1 MVNSKKT
8 FYRLIVWIR
17 LLVSLHV
24 GYQYVT
30 YSSSERVSDEK
41 KWTFVEAI
49 TDEVWYLPYVSASDS
64 DKFYQSLLFRW
75 CVLPV
80 LNEATIEYKDDLCTI
95 STNDY
100 KKFTIRLSDQVHT
113 WSDKTTVNLNDI
125 LFTYKTIIAENY
137 WNLNSLTWLW
147 GVVVSPDSESNQI
160 TVDFPQPSI
169 DNMIFFTNF
178 ILPSHILANQPIES
192 YIEVFWS
199 QPITSWCATL
209 QPSITDPTSTV
220 FDLESCENTNLRYYQ
235 VKAFTSSKNIE
246 EYIPT
251 GSLTIDMS
259 TQDINYEW
267 YTNHQV
273 LINKIQTFFFNTQ
286 SENFTVIKRKTI
298 GDLFSSL
305 FAISDTQ
312 DYLIKDPYLFDQYST
327 KILNNTGAI
336 AKIREILQ
344 WSTQPTQALPS
355 LTSTLLLNET
365 TRTQDFQL
373 QETIVDKF
381 QITLLFDKAFDRIS
395 ISHNGGAAYTPA
407 SYSSLNKSSFYN
419 LNPLF
424 RNITAWQNTYGV
436 IWYSEDWSTSSYEF
450 SVSYLSSNNE
460 NVQPSTSTTQP
471 LRIISFEDKTSSQLI
486 KDLQQLLMVQW
497 LSEFFEFQSY
507 DERNEYEWKLTSR
520 DYDIVLRTINLWLR
534 KDISRLFTQDD
545 PLINPSLWS
554 DNEFA
559 DQMNRYFRTEDIV
572 EKQAIKWFIDERFS
586 EQYPLAVIWKSIET
600 ITLRDDIENPFPFRL
615 YVLGWRGQYLPNIE
629 IFNHISVDRDRIK
642 SVDNFITFL
651 GDSVTWTLPQ
661 KNSERIEE

>member
-1 MVNSKKT
+1 MANSKKT

-49 TDEVWYLPYVSASDS
+49 TDEVWYLPYISASDS
-64 DKFYQSLLFRW
+64 DKFYQSLLFKW
-75 CVLPV
+75 CALPV
-80 LNEATIEYKDDLCTI
+80 LDEATIQYTDDLCSV
-95 STNDY
+95 STDDY
-100 KKFTIRLSDQVHT
+100 KTFTVRLSDEIHS
-113 WSDKTTVNLNDI
+113 WSDGTTVNLNDI

-137 WNLNSLTWLW
+137 WNLDNLTWLW
-147 GVVVSPDSESNQI
+147 GIIVSPDSESNQI
-160 TVDFPQPSI
+160 TIDFPQPSI
-169 DNMIFFTNF
+169 DNLIFFTNF

-192 YIEVFWS
+192 YIEVFWN
-199 QPITSWCATL
+199 QPITAWCATL

-235 VKAFTSSKNIE
+235 VKAFTNIQDIE

-286 SENFTVIKRKTI
+286 SENFTVTKRKTV
-298 GDLFSSL
+298 GNLFSSL
-305 FAISDTQ
+305 FAVSDTQ
-312 DYLIKDPYLFDQYST
+312 DYLIKDPYLFDQYDT
-327 KILNNTGAI
+327 KILNNTWAI
-336 AKIREILQ
+336 TSVREILQ
-344 WSTQPTQALPS
+344 WSTQQIQALPA
-355 LTSTLLLNET
+355 LTPTLSLNET
-365 TRTQDFQL
+365 TRIQKFQL
-373 QETIVDKF
+373 QQSIADKY
-381 QITLLFDKAFDRIS
+381 QITLLFDEAFDRIS
-395 ISHNGGAAYTPA
+395 VSHNWWAAYTPA
-407 SYSSLNKSSFYN
+407 SYSSVNKSSFYN

-424 RNITAWQNTYGV
+424 RNIIVWQNTYTV
-436 IWYSEDWSTSSYEF
+436 VWYREDWSTSSYEF
-450 SVSYLSSNNE
+450 SVSYLNDSNQN
-460 NVQPSTSTTQP
+460 TSPNNDTSEP
-471 LRIISFEDKTSSQLI
+471 LRIISFEDEISIQLI

-507 DERNEYEWKLTSR
+507 NERNEYEWKLTSR
-520 DYDIVLRTINLWLR
+520 DYDIVLRTINLGLR
-534 KDISRLFTQDD
+534 KDLSTLFTQDD

-554 DNEFA
+554 DGEFA
-559 DQMNRYFRTEDIV
+559 DQMNRYFRVEDTV
-572 EKQAIKWFIDERFS
+572 EKESIKSFVNERFS

-615 YVLGWRGQYLPNIE
+615 YVLGWRWQYLPKIE
-629 IFNHISVDRDRIK
+629 IFNHISIDRDRIK
-642 SVDNFITFL
+642 SISNFASFL
-651 GDSVTWTLPQ
+651 WDSIAWTWSQ
-661 KNSERIEE
+661 EIIEVIEQ